1 MLEKYDPLLQN
12 LFCVLCWERK
22 TSWKYLYNHHQRVV
36 LESYDFPSTLI
47 LVSVIL
53 LPQVTN
59 NSIPEKLPSVVK
71 GTNDCT
77 SRHKVILWRIF
88 ENLLKCDTV
97 DPLPSFYTT
106 KKLYKWY
113 PDRGVP
119 LWFFQQFWFRSFL
132 SVLFYIWLILDPAK
146 LASTKLQLKWF
157 MGSWIWVVELLESD
171 IKYHF

>member
-1 MLEKYDPLLQN
+1 M
-12 LFCVLCWERK
+12 LCWERK

-71 GTNDCT
+71 GTNGCT
-77 SRHKVILWRIF
+77 SRHKVIFMAYIW
-88 ENLLKCDTV
+88 E
-97 DPLPSFYTT
+97 PT
-106 KKLYKWY
+106 KMWHCRPATFILYNKEIVQMRY

-119 LWFFQQFWFRSFL
+119 LWFSNIFYFVVFFFRSILYLTYFR
-132 SVLFYIWLILDPAK
+132 SCKACKHKIATQMIYGVLNLGRRTALRYQISHWND
-146 LASTKLQLKWF
+146 T
-157 MGSWIWVVELLESD
+157 
-171 IKYHF
+171 

>member
-1 MLEKYDPLLQN
+1 M
-12 LFCVLCWERK
+12 LCWERK

-71 GTNDCT
+71 GTNGCT

-106 KKLYKWY
+106 KEVSNFLECNRKVYQWY
-113 PDRGVP
+113 PGRSVP
-119 LWFFQQFWFRSFL
+119 LWFSNIFDFVVFFFRSILYLTYFR
-132 SVLFYIWLILDPAK
+132 SCKACKHKIATQMIYGVLNLGRRTALRYQISHWND
-146 LASTKLQLKWF
+146 T
-157 MGSWIWVVELLESD
+157 
-171 IKYHF
+171 